1 MPRIWCFVMVGYT
14 RYGGSQGVF
23 VVDVPPE
30 RAVPWTHIFEEDIF
44 VLRCMITDVN
54 KDQKQSGVLQQLSMN
69 NTTMT
74 HGNHI
79 HQTRI
84 CTLLTDWVKLWADGL
99 GGLQTTVGS

>member
-1 MPRIWCFVMVGYT
+1 MEGAKGFLSLMCHLKELYRG
-14 RYGGSQGVF
+14 
-23 VVDVPPE
+23 
-30 RAVPWTHIFEEDIF
+30 HIFEEDIF